1 MRKGYPQ
8 ELLLSAAIN
17 SVIVIYAKLWPRV
30 DLPEALSTIG
40 LLFGYGYVVLFLVKN
55 PFVAF

>member
-8 ELLLSAAIN
+8 ERLLSVAIN
-17 SVIVIYAKLWPRV
+17 SVIVIYAKLWPQV
-30 DLPEALSTIG
+30 DLG